1 MPTNGG
7 IMASVLP
14 RRMADGRVSWR
25 VQFRVGPAMR
35 SKSFE
40 HEAGARQFGQLIDRV
55 GAAAA
60 LAVWEARQSAS
71 AGTPTLREWIDE
83 YLEPSSGRLTGIEKG
98 TRAGYRS
105 IADRSLIPILGD
117 IPIDVITKA
126 DVGRWVAWQEG
137 QMSARRTN
145 GKAVAISPKTVKNY
159 HALLSS
165 ILAAAVDANLRTDNP
180 AFRTRLTRG
189 RKREGVF
196 LSRQEFA
203 TLVNF
208 IPAYYVPLVQFLA
221 GTGTRWGEA
230 TAATWGDVELS
241 TRTPTVRIDKAWKK
255 GTNGTPVLG
264 PPKSERSRRT
274 ISLWPE
280 LVSALGSPRP
290 GDELLFP
297 GAMAGRQIWYGAF
310 NTRIWKKAVAKA
322 NDRELIAE
330 VNKTRGA
337 DEQLVAIGK
346 QPNIHDLRH
355 THASWLIHAGA
366 PLPFVQARLGHEKI
380 TTTVD
385 TYGHLLPDAHE
396 QMAQMMSDTM
406 SNVLPPIVLGELETV
421 GELEGA
427 GLASS

>member
-1 MPTNGG
+1 MK
-7 IMASVLP
+7 
-14 RRMADGRVSWR
+14 DGRISWR
-25 VQFRVGPAMR
+25 VQFRLGPAMR

-40 HEAGARQFGQLIDRV
+40 HEAGARQFGALIDRV

-60 LAVWEARQSAS
+60 LAVWDARQSAN
-71 AGTPTLREWIDE
+71 AGVPTMREWVDE
-83 YLEPSSGRLTGIEKG
+83 YLDPASGRLTGIEKG

-105 IADRSLIPILGD
+105 IADRSLLPILGD
-117 IPIDVITKA
+117 LPVDAITKA
-126 DVGRWVAWQEG
+126 DVGRWVAWQEQ

-145 GKAVAISPKTVKNY
+145 GKPTPISPKTVKNY

-165 ILAAAVDANLRTDNP
+165 ILAAAVDAGHRTDNP

-203 TLVNF
+203 TVLHFV
-208 IPAYYVPLVQFLA
+208 PAYYKPLVLFLA
-221 GTGTRWGEA
+221 GTGMRWGEA
-230 TAATWGDVELS
+230 TAITWGDVELA
-241 TRTPTVRIDKAWKK
+241 TTPPTARVEKAWKK
-255 GTNGTPVLG
+255 GADGTPVLG
-264 PPKSERSRRT
+264 PPKSEKSRRT

-280 LVSALGSPRP
+280 IVASLGTPRP

-297 GAMAGRQIWYGAF
+297 GAMRGRQIWYGAF
-310 NTRIWKKAVAKA
+310 NTRIWKAAVRLA
-322 NDRELIAE
+322 NDAE
-330 VNKTRGA
+330 DCAAA
-337 DEQLVAIGK
+337 DLLPIGK

-385 TYGHLLPDAHE
+385 TYGHLLPDAHL
-396 QMAQMMSDTM
+396 QMAQIMSETM
-406 SNVLPPIVLGELETV
+406 SNVLPTAAPQLVLTAETD
-421 GELEGA
+421 
-427 GLASS
+427 